1 MVDVSQLFVRC
12 LCRCFSLYLT
22 TITSPPPPRVCAVL
36 EETDVSGGVRCSY
49 NFGLLIQRY
58 SRLVMQ
64 HDPRTA
70 LNYLY
75 FARYVSVCVFVCVCL
90 SVFVCTCVHFALLL
104 TASSSSC
111 CCCC

>member
-1 MVDVSQLFVRC
+1 M
-12 LCRCFSLYLT
+12 
-22 TITSPPPPRVCAVL
+22 
-36 EETDVSGGVRCSY
+36 SGGVRCSY

-104 TASSSSC
+104 TASSSSSSC
-111 CCCC
+111 CC